1 MKKKKQLRTLIKVK
15 LKKGSMKKLLYFAIT
30 LFVATSCSDGGRGEV
45 IGAGGRGI
53 WYHPDPYGMLY
64 IPAGGLYYGA
74 K

>member
-1 MKKKKQLRTLIKVK
+1 MIKKKQLRTVAKVK

-45 IGAGGRGI
+45 LGVMGRAL

-64 IPAGGLYYGA
+64 IPAGD
-74 K
+74 